1 MAPHMFFRLW
11 KSEAG
16 TSIIELGLLLPI
28 LLMLSLGSIDL
39 ARGFAARLD
48 LEQAAQATTDLALAR
63 LPRDRNDTAYLVAEA
78 NRAAGGGATPNIQ
91 LILTCDGAPQGRF
104 ENDCPRAAQIR
115 ARFVQ
120 VSITKPYTPMFEWGA
135 LVGRQVIAS
144 TVTLTGDSKVR
155 IQ

>member
-1 MAPHMFFRLW
+1 MLSRLW
-11 KSEAG
+11 KSETG
-16 TSIIELGLLLPI
+16 TSIIELGLIMPI

-63 LPRDRNDTAYLVAEA
+63 LPRDRNDTAYLIAEA
-78 NRAAGGGATPNIQ
+78 NRAAGAGATPTVQ
-91 LILTCDGAPQGRF
+91 LILKCNGASQSRF
-104 ENDCPRAAQIR
+104 DNDCPVAGQIR

-120 VSITKPYTPMFEWGA
+120 VSIARPYTPMFEWGA
-135 LVGRQVIAS
+135 LVGRSVIPA
-144 TVTLTGDSKVR
+144 TITLTGDSIVR